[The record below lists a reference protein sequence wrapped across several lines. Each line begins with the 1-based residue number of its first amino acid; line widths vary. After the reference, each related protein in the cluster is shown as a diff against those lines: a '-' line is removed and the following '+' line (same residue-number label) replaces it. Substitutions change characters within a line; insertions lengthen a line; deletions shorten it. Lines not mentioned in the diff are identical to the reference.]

1 MPEESKLAEKLQE
14 KESEVKFTEEELK
27 KVQNFQ
33 QNYSNIQNQFGQ
45 LKMAQIRLD
54 EQEVQLE
61 DGLKNLQS
69 EEQKFLDGITS
80 KYGQGTLNP
89 ETGVFT
95 SNKS

>member
-54 EQEVQLE
+54 EQEIELE
-61 DGLKNLQS
+61 ETLKNIQS
-69 EEQKFLDGITS
+69 KEKKFLDGITE
-80 KYGQGTLNP
+80 KYGEGTISLESGEFLP
-89 ETGVFT
+89 
-95 SNKS
+95 KK